1 MKKLILVILIT
12 IPFIGFSQDLSKT
25 VWYIIED
32 NKDRQIINFHED
44 GTFTY
49 IMVRSEFGNEGMS
62 WGDENETWEVIGDLV
77 RISYN
82 DGFMIKMGKI
92 NGEYMEGSLL
102 SKLEDRGQGT
112 WYGRKLE

>member
-1 MKKLILVILIT
+1 MDLVKTYLKLC
-12 IPFIGFSQDLSKT
+12 D
-25 VWYIIED
+25 IIED

-49 IMVRSEFGNEGMS
+49 IIVRSEFGNEGMS
-62 WGDENETWEVIGDLV
+62 WGDENETWEVIDLV

-102 SKLEDRGQGT
+102 SNLEDRGQGLGEKIGIDNRLGST
-112 WYGRKLE
+112 KNTSIN